1 VKDVGGVP
9 NPDGEAEVDW
19 FAENFAAE
27 WNGVTKKLLELN
39 PGTSRDSIGRAIPRD
54 LYLFAPARVNSAE
67 HELMLLFDMESDEIS
82 IRSYAFMYDQRE
94 LVDFFMEV
102 GE

>member
-1 VKDVGGVP
+1 
-9 NPDGEAEVDW
+9 
-19 FAENFAAE
+19 
-27 WNGVTKKLLELN
+27 
-39 PGTSRDSIGRAIPRD
+39 
-54 LYLFAPARVNSAE
+54 
-67 HELMLLFDMESDEIS
+67 MLLFDMESDEIS

>member
-1 VKDVGGVP
+1 MSYKRKFDRWLRDSFLTCTTGHKFAVHITVKDVGGVP

-39 PGTSRDSIGRAIPRD
+39 PGTSGTRSGGLFPGTFTCLRRA
-54 LYLFAPARVNSAE
+54 E
-67 HELMLLFDMESDEIS
+67 
-82 IRSYAFMYDQRE
+82 
-94 LVDFFMEV
+94 
-102 GE
+102 